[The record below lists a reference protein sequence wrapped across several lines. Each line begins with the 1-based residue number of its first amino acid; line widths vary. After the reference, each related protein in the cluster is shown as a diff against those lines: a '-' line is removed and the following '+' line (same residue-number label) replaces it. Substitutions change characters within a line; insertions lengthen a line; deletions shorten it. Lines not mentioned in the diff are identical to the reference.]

1 MRGLC
6 TRSSSCFSD
15 AMLQDSEVRIGRVA
29 PNLFKRALKLARC
42 PTAVFAL
49 LLSTLPTLASP
60 VEHPGSLH
68 ESDDCSPCHVDKT
81 RGKSVH
87 SAMTL
92 SCTICHLASTQGDL
106 TRLNLIMPKEQICF
120 ACHEKSAELRQH
132 SPQVNASCVE
142 CHDAHSSD
150 RPMLLRKAG
159 VRRHQSP

>member
-1 MRGLC
+1 MKFVQ
-6 TRSSSCFSD
+6 S
-15 AMLQDSEVRIGRVA
+15 A
-29 PNLFKRALKLARC
+29 PAAL
-42 PTAVFAL
+42 AL
-49 LLSTLPTLASP
+49 LLSTLPMLGAP

-106 TRLNLIMPKEQICF
+106 TRLKLIMPKEQICF

-150 RPMLLRKAG
+150 RPMLLRKAAT
-159 VRRHQSP
+159 RRHQSP